1 MLDYHRNLSLLK
13 SDFDKGKRFTLFI
26 GAGINASKGIRLLWK
41 DIVGESCSYAFRRIG
56 ENINLRLSDTRN
68 LLSIL
73 IYQIR
78 KLSWSLI
85 DGLRSSKKRPITDV
99 IQ

>member
-1 MLDYHRNLSLLK
+1 MLDYHRNLRLLK
-13 SDFDKGKRFTLFI
+13 SDFDNGKRFTLFI
-26 GAGINASKGIRLLWK
+26 GGINASKGIRLLWK

-73 IYQIR
+73 IDQIR